1 MKAKTIVILALII
14 ALFIIIL
21 VQNAHVVT
29 VRLLFWEIGV
39 SQIILLA
46 VALFIGVILGFIA
59 AKVMGGAQRKENRT

>member
-1 MKAKTIVILALII
+1 MKAKTIVILVLI

-21 VQNAHVVT
+21 IQNAYVVT

-46 VALFIGVILGFIA
+46 LAMFIGVVIGFAA
-59 AKVMGGAQRKENRT
+59 AKVMGGAQRKENCT

>member
-1 MKAKTIVILALII
+1 MKAKTIVILVLI

-21 VQNAHVVT
+21 IQNAYVVT

-46 VALFIGVILGFIA
+46 VALFIGVIIGLIA
-59 AKVMGGAQRKENRT
+59 AKAMEGAQRKEKRS